1 MWYNMRGGESMESE
15 QWKPVIGYEG
25 LYEVSNIGR
34 VKSIE
39 RTITRKN
46 GWLLP
51 IPEKM
56 LSIRVGK
63 RTERHPMPRLY
74 TELWRDNKPKACI
87 VARLVCAAF
96 NENKDNKPQVN
107 HIDGNSANNNADN
120 LEWVTARENNIH
132 AIRNNLVSR
141 PKKRIR
147 GVNLVSGETLDFE
160 SLTKAAE
167 FMGVTKNAINAG
179 IHGYGRAKYCKGYKW
194 EYLD

>member
-1 MWYNMRGGESMESE
+1 MWYNTQGVIEMESE

-39 RTITRKN
+39 RTLTRKN
-46 GWLLP
+46 GSLLP

-63 RTERHPMPRLY
+63 KTERHPMPRLY
-74 TELWRDNKPKACI
+74 AELWKDNARKACI
-87 VARLVCAAF
+87 VARLVCIAF
-96 NENKDNKPQVN
+96 NPNNDNKPQVN
-107 HIDGNSANNNADN
+107 HKDGNSANNNADN
-120 LEWVTARENNIH
+120 LEWVTARENNVH
-132 AIRNNLVSR
+132 ALKNNLVSR
-141 PKKRIR
+141 PKKKVR
-147 GVNLVSGETLDFE
+147 GVHLTNGETLEFE

-194 EYLD
+194 EYID